1 MISSILSYLLVG
13 LIVLVGVTL
22 GLAVLGAVFGLALG
36 LAKFL
41 LFTVGPILL
50 VGYVVMRLLAP
61 RSKRLSKAEREWLES

>member
-1 MISSILSYLLVG
+1 MISSILTYLIIG
-13 LIVLVGVTL
+13 LIAVVGISI
-22 GLAVLGAVFGLALG
+22 GLAVLGTVFGLALG

-61 RSKRLSKAEREWLES
+61 KSKRLSKAERDWLES

>member
-1 MISSILSYLLVG
+1 MLSAILTYLIVG
-13 LIVLVGVTL
+13 LMVIVGLSVAFALIGV
-22 GLAVLGAVFGLALG
+22 VFGLALG

-61 RSKRLSKAEREWLES
+61 RSRRLSRAEQQWLEE

>member
-1 MISSILSYLLVG
+1 MISSILTYLIIG
-13 LIVLVGVTL
+13 LIVVVGVSI

-61 RSKRLSKAEREWLES
+61 RSKRLSKAERDWLES

>member
-1 MISSILSYLLVG
+1 MISSILSYLIIGLV
-13 LIVLVGVTL
+13 VLVGITL
-22 GLAVLGAVFGLALG
+22 GLAVLGVVFGLALG

-61 RSKRLSKAEREWLES
+61 RSKRLSRAEREWLES

>member
-1 MISSILSYLLVG
+1 MISSILSYLVIG
-13 LIVLVGVTL
+13 LIVIVGITL

-41 LFTVGPILL
+41 LFTVGPVLL
-50 VGYVVMRLLAP
+50 VGYVVMRVLAP

>member
-1 MISSILSYLLVG
+1 MIASILSYLVIG

-50 VGYVVMRLLAP
+50 VGYVVMRVLAP

>member
-1 MISSILSYLLVG
+1 MISSILTYLIIG
-13 LIVLVGVTL
+13 LIVVVGVSI
-22 GLAVLGAVFGLALG
+22 GLAVLGVVFGLALG

-61 RSKRLSKAEREWLES
+61 RSKRLSKAERDWLES